1 MEFLTAFPAWHICEY
16 NNRYT
21 KKKCEKRSM
30 KFPESTFLKAP
41 RPIQSTETL
50 KVKLKGLTRV
60 YKSKFA
66 SIDVSLQKQHSFGD
80 KNE

>member
-1 MEFLTAFPAWHICEY
+1 MSTIIA
-16 NNRYT
+16 T
-21 KKKCEKRSM
+21 QKKWEKRSM

-41 RPIQSTETL
+41 RLIQSTKTL

-66 SIDVSLQKQHSFGD
+66 SIDISLQKQHSFGD

>member
-1 MEFLTAFPAWHICEY
+1 MEFLTAFPTWHICEY

-21 KKKCEKRSM
+21 KKCEKRSM
-30 KFPESTFLKAP
+30 EFPESTFLKAA
-41 RPIQSTETL
+41 RHIQSTETL

-60 YKSKFA
+60 YKSKIA

>member
-1 MEFLTAFPAWHICEY
+1 MSTIIA
-16 NNRYT
+16 T
-21 KKKCEKRSM
+21 QKKCVKRSM
-30 KFPESTFLKAP
+30 KFPKSKFLKAP

-50 KVKLKGLTRV
+50 KVKFKGLTRV

-66 SIDVSLQKQHSFGD
+66 NIDVSLQKQHSFGD

>member
-1 MEFLTAFPAWHICEY
+1 MEFLTAFPALHICEY

-21 KKKCEKRSM
+21 KKV
-30 KFPESTFLKAP
+30 LKEVNEIS
-41 RPIQSTETL
+41 REHISQTL
-50 KVKLKGLTRV
+50 KVKLKGLTCV

-66 SIDVSLQKQHSFGD
+66 SADVSLQKQHSFGD